1 MAQWQSTGGS
11 SQREVSWV
19 RLLATAGFF
28 TFLYFHLITSKFIY
42 LFKVLVT
49 KHQTS
54 KHVFCV
60 WQKQFKQISLTTYLQ
75 VIHLTVSDSYS
86 YFFSLTQSISG
97 QPPSPPQ
104 NPGYCVQYYGP
115 HNVTV
120 TVQWGYPEFDGGVPV
135 DNYTISG
142 TNIMTATS
150 QINETTLT
158 LPYNARQTIEVAA
171 TNCIGT
177 SRTATFTYFESRL

>member
-1 MAQWQSTGGS
+1 MIIM
-11 SQREVSWV
+11 
-19 RLLATAGFF
+19 LC
-28 TFLYFHLITSKFIY
+28 YY
-42 LFKVLVT
+42 
-49 KHQTS
+49 
-54 KHVFCV
+54 
-60 WQKQFKQISLTTYLQ
+60 
-75 VIHLTVSDSYS
+75 
-86 YFFSLTQSISG
+86 SG

-104 NPGYCVQYYGP
+104 NPGYHVQHYGP

-142 TNIMTATS
+142 TNIMTTTS

-177 SRTATFTYFESRL
+177 RGPATFTYFEG